1 MRFSVCEVNQAASGG
16 SYVCIFDAVAEFNST
31 GEISVSVE
39 SVDPPNTEA
48 EYVRL
53 TKEGIRAGAAHVL
66 EAQGRGA
73 RIRVLRLV
81 VNATDFKS
89 NRFVLYTARE
99 FKRLVGGHV

>member
-39 SVDPPNTEA
+39 SVEPPDTDA
-48 EYVRL
+48 EYVDL
-53 TKEGIRAGAAHVL
+53 ATEGIRAGAAHVL
-66 EAQGRGA
+66 ESEGRGA

-81 VNATDFKS
+81 VNPTDFKTS
-89 NRFVLYTARE
+89 RFTLYTARE
-99 FKRLVGGHV
+99 FKRLVGSND